1 MVAQQNVSVNRAAE
15 TSFVTTQK
23 LKVIAFVVI
32 VPEEP
37 LTVITPDSQVVNRA
51 LKLGPKGAGHKNL
64 RSEVRSQRSEVRDQK
79 SEVRSR
85 NQRLEIRKGWGLLIM
100 LPSILPTC

>member
-1 MVAQQNVSVNRAAE
+1 VVAQQNVSVNRAAE

-37 LTVITPDSQVVNRA
+37 LMVITPDSQVVNRA
-51 LKLGPKGAGHKNL
+51 LKLGPKGAGHKTCL
-64 RSEVRSQRSEVRDQK
+64 
-79 SEVRSR
+79 
-85 NQRLEIRKGWGLLIM
+85 LALLGLLG
-100 LPSILPTC
+100 LLGLLSLLSS